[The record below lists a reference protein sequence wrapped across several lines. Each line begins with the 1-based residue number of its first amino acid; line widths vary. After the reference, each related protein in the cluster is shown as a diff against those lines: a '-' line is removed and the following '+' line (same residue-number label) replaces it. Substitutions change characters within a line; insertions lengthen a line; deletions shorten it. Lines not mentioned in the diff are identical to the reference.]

1 MKRFGLS
8 KDEELKN
15 KILDRTFFDFTCPR
29 CGNVMSIAA
38 PMVYVNE
45 EKGFIVKLAM
55 DWDLLLNE
63 KHNLDTCSKCPQIK
77 RFYGATCPND
87 FLDKVILLEHDK
99 EVFDCEWLLLDFKRK
114 QIERANT
121 ILKEQGKQEL
131 FNENN
136 VTAYFVQRE
145 DACDGIC
152 PHIVFP
158 NGEFVEMPFA
168 FAGLDEYMDFDYEMQ
183 NGGICDEKSIACY
196 LKYHKYRQTPEPL
209 TVALVKFKDNYF
221 FATIREEENGMY
233 KEGDEVLAVDDFTFL
248 DCTIEKIINTNKE
261 KFPRDMEE
269 DLVVLPKKNTRKMIT
284 SMASNEKFDNPELL
298 AKLKQ
303 FSSSG
308 KYERIEGIE
317 NANVAIV
324 YDVMLTSKRKVSVS
338 QDFSVRITD
347 SYNDESKSEG
357 QFAVVSFAYIGGI
370 LKMLKSE
377 DSLSSKEYPLV
388 LDGPFSKLDPDQRL
402 NVVKA
407 IPSFAPQVILFSK
420 DDLSNV
426 FPVEDVGRVYTIES
440 NAEKNVAKVKEG
452 FLWI

>member
-1 MKRFGLS
+1 MTDLTRRIDFECSNCHSLLHTQRMCVVLS
-8 KDEELKN
+8 KDEKLKN
-15 KILDRTFFDFTCPR
+15 RILDRTIFDFTCPR
-29 CGNVMSIAA
+29 CGNLMSIAA

-99 EVFDCEWLLLDFKRK
+99 EVFDCEWLLLDFKGK
-114 QIERANT
+114 QIERANA
-121 ILKEQGKQEL
+121 IFKEQGKQER

-136 VTAYFVQRE
+136 VTAYFVQKE

-168 FAGLDEYMDFDYEMQ
+168 FAGADEYMDFDYEGQ
-183 NGGICDEKSIACY
+183 NGLICDEASVASY
-196 LKYHKYRQTPEPL
+196 LKYHKHGQKPEPL

-221 FATIREEENGMY
+221 FATIREEEKDIY
-233 KEGDEVLAVDDFTFL
+233 KVGDEVLAVDDFSFF
-248 DCTIEKIINTNKE
+248 DCTIEKIINTTKE
-261 KFPRDMEE
+261 KSPRDMENG
-269 DLVVLPKKNTRKMIT
+269 LVVLPKQRAREMTT
-284 SMASNEKFDNPELL
+284 SLASDEKFDNPELI

-317 NANVAIV
+317 NAYA
-324 YDVMLTSKRKVSVS
+324 
-338 QDFSVRITD
+338 
-347 SYNDESKSEG
+347 
-357 QFAVVSFAYIGGI
+357 AVVRYTYTEGKQRGG
-370 LKMLKSE
+370 LCKT
-377 DSLSSKEYPLV
+377 V
-388 LDGPFSKLDPDQRL
+388 DG
-402 NVVKA
+402 
-407 IPSFAPQVILFSK
+407 
-420 DDLSNV
+420 
-426 FPVEDVGRVYTIES
+426 
-440 NAEKNVAKVKEG
+440 
-452 FLWI
+452 

>member
-77 RFYGATCPND
+77 RFYGATYPND

-114 QIERANT
+114 QIKRANT
-121 ILKEQGKQEL
+121 IFKEQGKQEL

-136 VTAYFVQRE
+136 VTAYFVQKE

-168 FAGLDEYMDFDYEMQ
+168 FAGADEYMDFDYEMQ

-196 LKYHKYRQTPEPL
+196 LKYHNYRQTPEPL

>member
-1 MKRFGLS
+1 MTDLTRRIDFECSNCHSLLHTQRMCVVLS

-38 PMVYVNE
+38 PMVYANE

-99 EVFDCEWLLLDFKRK
+99 EVFDCQWLLLDFKRK

-136 VTAYFVQRE
+136 VTAYFVQKE

-196 LKYHKYRQTPEPL
+196 LKYHKYRQTPQPL

-269 DLVVLPKKNTRKMIT
+269 DLVVLPKQRAQVITTRL
-284 SMASNEKFDNPELL
+284 ASDEKFDNPELL
-298 AKLKQ
+298 AQLKQ
-303 FSSSG
+303 FSVSG
-308 KYERIEGIE
+308 KYEHIEGVE
-317 NANVAIV
+317 NAYAAVV
-324 YDVMLTSKRKVSVS
+324 YTVTLTPK
-338 QDFSVRITD
+338 
-347 SYNDESKSEG
+347 ESKEVDYVKLSMDDFNMSSKLG
-357 QFAVVSFAYIGGI
+357 RVFNGDGAF
-370 LKMLKSE
+370 LKVY
-377 DSLSSKEYPLV
+377 LSSHAIGENQTTMIYDLPDVLALPKIYD
-388 LDGPFSKLDPDQRL
+388 LDG
-402 NVVKA
+402 
-407 IPSFAPQVILFSK
+407 VIINPGTDHIQIYNK
-420 DDLSNV
+420 DIDILL
-426 FPVEDVGRVYTIES
+426 
-440 NAEKNVAKVKEG
+440 KK
-452 FLWI
+452 

>member
-1 MKRFGLS
+1 MTDLTRRIDFECSNCHSLLHTQRMCVVFS

-38 PMVYVNE
+38 PMVYVND

-114 QIERANT
+114 QIERANA

-131 FNENN
+131 FNDNN
-136 VTAYFVQRE
+136 VTAYFVQKD

-168 FAGLDEYMDFDYEMQ
+168 FAGADEYMDFDYEMQ
-183 NGGICDEKSIACY
+183 NGGICDEKSVASY
-196 LKYHKYRQTPEPL
+196 LKYQKYGQKPGAL

-221 FATIREEENGMY
+221 FATIREEEKGRY
-233 KEGDEVLAVDDFTFL
+233 REGDEVLAVDDFSFF
-248 DCTIEKIINTNKE
+248 DCTIEKIINTTKE
-261 KFPRDMEE
+261 KFPRDMENG
-269 DLVVLPKKNTRKMIT
+269 LVVLPKQRAREMTT
-284 SMASNEKFDNPELL
+284 SLASDEKFDNPELI

-324 YDVMLTSKRKVSVS
+324 YDVTLAPK
-338 QDFSVRITD
+338 
-347 SYNDESKSEG
+347 ESKENDYDKMSMDDYK
-357 QFAVVSFAYIGGI
+357 QYIKLGRESTDAGVF
-370 LKMLKSE
+370 LKVY
-377 DSLSSKEYPLV
+377 LSSDAIKERQTVTIHKFADVVGLARLHEMNGIV
-388 LDGPFSKLDPDQRL
+388 VNAKTDRIRIDDENIQKLL
-402 NVVKA
+402 GK
-407 IPSFAPQVILFSK
+407 
-420 DDLSNV
+420 
-426 FPVEDVGRVYTIES
+426 
-440 NAEKNVAKVKEG
+440 
-452 FLWI
+452 